1 MENSVYES
9 HMGELHYRYNQS
21 KTAGKQDGEQLGRWE
36 AQCHSRNNVL
46 VLSLPAVTCKDNY
59 CCWGTAKEPC

>member
-21 KTAGKQDGEQLGRWE
+21 KTAGKQDGEQLGR
-36 AQCHSRNNVL
+36 
-46 VLSLPAVTCKDNY
+46 
-59 CCWGTAKEPC
+59 